1 MSKIFNP
8 NSIKE
13 ICKGPEKVLLQAP
26 WEDVA
31 FYSEWLAQTAFF
43 VSHSTHL
50 LSLCAAHCNSDQ
62 QIFHDRFIS
71 HAAEEKGHAR
81 LAIKDIQ
88 NIGLDFTEFSE
99 ASATMS
105 LYQPQYFWIQFKS
118 PIAFFGYIFCLEIIA
133 KEAGPTIFQK
143 TIELYGPKAS
153 HFIRVHAEEDQDHVE
168 KALKMLNQINEVDG
182 IYAMENLIQSCD
194 NYTRLVDHCQAMA
207 ARKCS
212 AA

>member
-8 NSIKE
+8 DSIKE
-13 ICKGPEKVLLQAP
+13 ICKGPEQALLQAP

-43 VSHSTHL
+43 VNHSTRL
-50 LSLCAAHCNSDQ
+50 LSLCAAHCNRDQ

-71 HAAEEKGHAR
+71 HAAEEKGHER
-81 LAIKDIQ
+81 LAIKDLR
-88 NIGLDFTEFSE
+88 NIGMDFKDFSE

-118 PIAFFGYIFCLEIIA
+118 PTAFFGYIFCLEIIA
-133 KEAGPTIFQK
+133 KEVGPTIFKK
-143 TIELYGPKAS
+143 TTELYGPKAS

-168 KALKMLNQINEVDG
+168 KALKMLNQINETDQ

-194 NYTRLVDHCQAMA
+194 NYVRLVDHCQVVAT
-207 ARKCS
+207 RKRS